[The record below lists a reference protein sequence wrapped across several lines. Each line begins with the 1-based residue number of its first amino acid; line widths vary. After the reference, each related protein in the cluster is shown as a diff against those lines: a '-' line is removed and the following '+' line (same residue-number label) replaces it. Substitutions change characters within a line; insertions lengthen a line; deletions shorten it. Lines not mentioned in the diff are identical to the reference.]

1 MHQRVPKMEPTSL
14 TKPRNSISSSSSR
27 PAALKATSRP
37 AGNTFQDL
45 QASLVR
51 AGMRRAGMPVAAAAC
66 STAEPT
72 SSVGRSG
79 SEYPY
84 VPPPAV
90 SKQGRSSHAPSEAS
104 RKSRRA
110 AASTRAAAAV
120 PAKWVWGQGQE
131 EEEEEE
137 EVEEAQHH
145 RQTLS
150 PVAHDVGGDAASE
163 PAQPGNID
171 VFRKKMFADSS
182 SSSFESSCST
192 EAMTESTTSSPK
204 DANWDAPFLSR
215 LSDMSMMFPEPP
227 TRPPGETTPSSS
239 SRALTISGL
248 GKNITSSLPSVQLLM
263 PLRWRKRLRATG
275 SSKRCR
281 KSTSRWIARS
291 KATSSM
297 SEKSLLAR
305 ALSMNDNGAH
315 RGKEAAAAAAGT
327 KPKLSSSSRAVEPTA
342 VTTPPRRRGVSKV
355 ARETPPQLSKLSEVN
370 EQQEEEERQEEEAE
384 EEAHPACDP
393 PSALP
398 TPVPHPAEK
407 SPPPAPLH
415 TAPRPPAPQKQ
426 RYNVAALL
434 AARHSSRLR
443 RRDCFA
449 SSPSAAGTE
458 DTCFASSPSLSP
470 PYMTVKNRLASS
482 SSSIFEE
489 DGDDNKK
496 TLFLNPYSRS
506 PLPPAAVAPRTGAAP
521 AAKATAAKKK
531 KKPDAA
537 THDPTSSSD
546 SWVWGGRSSNNPANK
561 QQQQQQPRH
570 SLFATGA
577 AVDGARRRAAVAA
590 LQVEANRQYG
600 DRRRRMKD
608 GESGIWLP
616 SPGIWSSARIPTPLN
631 ADLFSAW

>member
-1 MHQRVPKMEPTSL
+1 MHHRVPKMEPTFL
-14 TKPRNSISSSSSR
+14 AKPHNSSSSSR
-27 PAALKATSRP
+27 SAALKGTSRP
-37 AGNTFQDL
+37 AGITNTFQDL

-51 AGMRRAGMPVAAAAC
+51 AGMRRAGMPAAASAC
-66 STAEPT
+66 VKAEPT

-84 VPPPAV
+84 VPPAAV
-90 SKQGRSSHAPSEAS
+90 STQGRSSHAPSEAP
-104 RKSRRA
+104 RKSGRA
-110 AASTRAAAAV
+110 GASTRAAAAV

-131 EEEEEE
+131 KEEKE
-137 EVEEAQHH
+137 EVEEPQDH
-145 RQTLS
+145 RQTFA
-150 PVAHDVGGDAASE
+150 PVAHDLGGDAASNS
-163 PAQPGNID
+163 AQPGNIG
-171 VFRKKMFADSS
+171 VFRNKMFADAS

-227 TRPPGETTPSSS
+227 TRTPGKTMPSSS
-239 SRALTISGL
+239 SRTLTISGL

-275 SSKRCR
+275 SNKRCR

-315 RGKEAAAAAAGT
+315 RGKEAAAAAAGA
-327 KPKLSSSSRAVEPTA
+327 KPKPSSSRAVESTA
-342 VTTPPRRRGVSKV
+342 VMTPPRRRGVSKV
-355 ARETPPQLSKLSEVN
+355 VGETPLQLSKLSEVN
-370 EQQEEEERQEEEAE
+370 EQQEEEERQEEVE

-393 PSALP
+393 PSELP

-426 RYNVAALL
+426 RYNMAALL

-458 DTCFASSPSLSP
+458 HTCFASSSSLSP

-506 PLPPAAVAPRTGAAP
+506 PLPPAAVARTGAAP
-521 AAKATAAKKK
+521 AAKATAAKKN
-531 KKPDAA
+531 KPGA
-537 THDPTSSSD
+537 TTHNPMSSSD
-546 SWVWGGRSSNNPANK
+546 SWVWGGRSSNNPTNK
-561 QQQQQQPRH
+561 PQQQQQQQQQRH
-570 SLFATGA
+570 SLFAMGA

-616 SPGIWSSARIPTPLN
+616 SPGIWSSARRPTPLN

>member
-1 MHQRVPKMEPTSL
+1 MHHRVPKMEPTSL
-14 TKPRNSISSSSSR
+14 AKPRSSSSSSSR
-27 PAALKATSRP
+27 RAALKGTSRP
-37 AGNTFQDL
+37 ASNTNTFQDL

-51 AGMRRAGMPVAAAAC
+51 AGMRRAGMSASSAAAC
-66 STAEPT
+66 FKAEPT
-72 SSVGRSG
+72 SSVGCSG
-79 SEYPY
+79 SGYPY
-84 VPPPAV
+84 VPSAAV
-90 SKQGRSSHAPSEAS
+90 SKQGRISHAPSEAS
-104 RKSRRA
+104 RKSGRA
-110 AASTRAAAAV
+110 AASTRAAAVV

-131 EEEEEE
+131 EEEEEDEE

-145 RQTLS
+145 RQTLA
-150 PVAHDVGGDAASE
+150 PVAHDLGGDAASKQ
-163 PAQPGNID
+163 AQPEHIN

-248 GKNITSSLPSVQLLM
+248 GKNITSSLPSVQLLI

-275 SSKRCR
+275 SNKRCR

-305 ALSMNDNGAH
+305 ALSINDNGPN
-315 RGKEAAAAAAGT
+315 RGKEAAAAGA
-327 KPKLSSSSRAVEPTA
+327 KPKPSSSSRTVESTA
-342 VTTPPRRRGVSKV
+342 VMTPPRRRGVSKV
-355 ARETPPQLSKLSEVN
+355 AGETPPQLSMLAEVN
-370 EQQEEEERQEEEAE
+370 EQQEEEERQEEEE
-384 EEAHPACDP
+384 EDGEAHPACDP

-434 AARHSSRLR
+434 SARHSSRLR

-506 PLPPAAVAPRTGAAP
+506 PLPQAAVAPRTCAAP

-531 KKPDAA
+531 KPDAT
-537 THDPTSSSD
+537 THDPSSSSD
-546 SWVWGGRSSNNPANK
+546 SWVWGGRSSNNPTNK
-561 QQQQQQPRH
+561 QQQQQRH

-616 SPGIWSSARIPTPLN
+616 SPGIWSSARRPTPLN

>member
-1 MHQRVPKMEPTSL
+1 MHHMVPNMEPTSL
-14 TKPRNSISSSSSR
+14 AKPRNSSSSSSR
-27 PAALKATSRP
+27 SAALKGTSRR
-37 AGNTFQDL
+37 AGNTNTFQDL

-51 AGMRRAGMPVAAAAC
+51 AGMRRAGMPGAAGC
-66 STAEPT
+66 FSKAEPT

-79 SEYPY
+79 SGYPY
-84 VPPPAV
+84 VPPAAV
-90 SKQGRSSHAPSEAS
+90 SEQGRSSHAPSEAS
-104 RKSRRA
+104 RKSGRA

-131 EEEEEE
+131 EDEEED
-137 EVEEAQHH
+137 EVEEAQQH
-145 RQTLS
+145 RQTLA
-150 PVAHDVGGDAASE
+150 PVAHDLGGDAASK
-163 PAQPGNID
+163 PAQPGNIE
-171 VFRKKMFADSS
+171 VLRKKMFADSP

-192 EAMTESTTSSPK
+192 EAMTESSTSSPK

-227 TRPPGETTPSSS
+227 TRPPAETMRSSS

-275 SSKRCR
+275 SNKRCR

-297 SEKSLLAR
+297 SEKSFLAR
-305 ALSMNDNGAH
+305 ALSTNDNGAL
-315 RGKEAAAAAAGT
+315 RGKEAAAAAAGA
-327 KPKLSSSSRAVEPTA
+327 KPMPSCAVESTA
-342 VTTPPRRRGVSKV
+342 AMTPPRRRGVSKV
-355 ARETPPQLSKLSEVN
+355 AGETPPQLSKLSEVN
-370 EQQEEEERQEEEAE
+370 EQQEEEEEAG
-384 EEAHPACDP
+384 PACDP

-398 TPVPHPAEK
+398 TPVPHPADK

-458 DTCFASSPSLSP
+458 DTCFASSPSPSP

-506 PLPPAAVAPRTGAAP
+506 PLPPAAVAPRTGASP
-521 AAKATAAKKK
+521 AAKATAAKKN
-531 KKPDAA
+531 KPDAT
-537 THDPTSSSD
+537 THDPSSSSD
-546 SWVWGGRSSNNPANK
+546 SWVWGGRSSNNPTNK
-561 QQQQQQPRH
+561 QQQRQRQQRH

-577 AVDGARRRAAVAA
+577 AVDGARRRVAVAA

-616 SPGIWSSARIPTPLN
+616 SPGIWSSARRPTPLN

>member
-1 MHQRVPKMEPTSL
+1 
-14 TKPRNSISSSSSR
+14 
-27 PAALKATSRP
+27 
-37 AGNTFQDL
+37 
-45 QASLVR
+45 
-51 AGMRRAGMPVAAAAC
+51 MRRAGVPGAAGCFSKAK
-66 STAEPT
+66 PT
-72 SSVGRSG
+72 SSVGRPG
-79 SEYPY
+79 SEYPS
-84 VPPPAV
+84 VPPAAV
-90 SKQGRSSHAPSEAS
+90 SKQGRSSHAPSETS
-104 RKSRRA
+104 RKSGRA
-110 AASTRAAAAV
+110 AASTTAAAAV

-137 EVEEAQHH
+137 EEEVEEAQQHQ
-145 RQTLS
+145 QTLS
-150 PVAHDVGGDAASE
+150 PVAHDLGGDAASK
-163 PAQPGNID
+163 PAQPANID
-171 VFRKKMFADSS
+171 VLRTKMFADSS

-227 TRPPGETTPSSS
+227 TRPPAETMPSSS

-263 PLRWRKRLRATG
+263 PLRWRKRFRATE
-275 SSKRCR
+275 SNKRCR

-297 SEKSLLAR
+297 SEKSFLAR

-315 RGKEAAAAAAGT
+315 RGKEAAAAAAGA
-327 KPKLSSSSRAVEPTA
+327 KPMPSSCAVESTA
-342 VTTPPRRRGVSKV
+342 ATTPPRRRGVSKV
-355 ARETPPQLSKLSEVN
+355 AGETPSQLSKLSEVN
-370 EQQEEEERQEEEAE
+370 ERQEEERQEEE
-384 EEAHPACDP
+384 EARPAFDP

-458 DTCFASSPSLSP
+458 GTCFASSPSLSP

-506 PLPPAAVAPRTGAAP
+506 PLPPAAVAPRTAAAP
-521 AAKATAAKKK
+521 AAKATAAQKN
-531 KKPDAA
+531 KPDA
-537 THDPTSSSD
+537 T
-546 SWVWGGRSSNNPANK
+546 
-561 QQQQQQPRH
+561 
-570 SLFATGA
+570 TGA

-616 SPGIWSSARIPTPLN
+616 SPGIWSSARRPTPLN

>member
-1 MHQRVPKMEPTSL
+1 MEPTSL
-14 TKPRNSISSSSSR
+14 AKPRDSSSSSISSSRRS
-27 PAALKATSRP
+27 AALKGTSRR
-37 AGNTFQDL
+37 AGNTNTFQDL

-51 AGMRRAGMPVAAAAC
+51 AGMRRAGMPGAAGC
-66 STAEPT
+66 LFKAEPT
-72 SSVGRSG
+72 SSVGRPG
-79 SEYPY
+79 SEYPS
-84 VPPPAV
+84 VPPAAV
-90 SKQGRSSHAPSEAS
+90 SKQGRSSHAPSKTS
-104 RKSRRA
+104 RKSGRA
-110 AASTRAAAAV
+110 ASSRAAAAV

-131 EEEEEE
+131 EEEE
-137 EVEEAQHH
+137 VEEAQQHQ
-145 RQTLS
+145 QTLS
-150 PVAHDVGGDAASE
+150 PVAHDLGGDAASK
-163 PAQPGNID
+163 PAQPANID
-171 VFRKKMFADSS
+171 VLRTKMFADSS

-227 TRPPGETTPSSS
+227 TRPPAETMPSSS

-263 PLRWRKRLRATG
+263 PLSWRKRLRATG
-275 SSKRCR
+275 SNKRCR

-315 RGKEAAAAAAGT
+315 RGKEAAAAAAGA
-327 KPKLSSSSRAVEPTA
+327 KPIPSSCAVESTA
-342 VTTPPRRRGVSKV
+342 ATTPPRRPVVSKV
-355 ARETPPQLSKLSEVN
+355 AGETPSQLSKLSEVN
-370 EQQEEEERQEEEAE
+370 EQQEEERLEEEEAR
-384 EEAHPACDP
+384 PAFDP

-407 SPPPAPLH
+407 SPPPPPLH

-458 DTCFASSPSLSP
+458 GTCFASSPSLSP

-489 DGDDNKK
+489 DGDDSKK

-521 AAKATAAKKK
+521 AAKATAAKKN
-531 KKPDAA
+531 KPDAT
-537 THDPTSSSD
+537 THDPSSSSD
-546 SWVWGGRSSNNPANK
+546 SWVWGGRSPNNPTNK
-561 QQQQQQPRH
+561 QQQQQQQQQQRH

-577 AVDGARRRAAVAA
+577 AMDGARRRTAVAA

-616 SPGIWSSARIPTPLN
+616 SPGIWSSARRPTPLN